1 MPVKDSDSQYKSLVL
16 GLNGGI
22 WIFRKSQKISTASD
36 QYFLSYV
43 KKTTGPPSRNRV
55 KITKQKRLRTFF
67 FHILHKRTVSVISE
81 DLPYQKGNER
91 FITGLFKHFTVQDA
105 RTTENSVF
113 IQREYFQRKTINTY
127 FYSFFKIMRM
137 ILKMKNGRIIKNNK
151 IKSSNIPK

>member
-1 MPVKDSDSQYKSLVL
+1 MQEKSENFNSLRPIL
-16 GLNGGI
+16 FELC
-22 WIFRKSQKISTASD
+22 
-36 QYFLSYV
+36 
-43 KKTTGPPSRNRV
+43 KKKLQAPPSRNRV
-55 KITKQKRLRTFF
+55 KITKQKRLRTFL